1 MILHLQHL
9 HHLLLLALLCPVKL
23 QYSYQIQPIIEQ
35 GLSAT
40 KAQYNS
46 TEIKED
52 MALGSVAMRDIN
64 GKTHSSLNMDA
75 ISKLASPTN
84 VSSPE
89 ILFYG
94 FRPVS
99 DSSCWFLESVWFVC
113 IGNQFDFY
121 CTQDGQLT
129 ILNFKLVPWQRQ
141 DINISFFLSLRFLAC
156 HSLSSSAS

>member
-1 MILHLQHL
+1 MQSGLSKTIL
-9 HHLLLLALLCPVKL
+9 ANDPSPPAFASPPVASFAMSGQTAVQL
-23 QYSYQIQPIIEQ
+23 SDTTNNRT
-35 GLSAT
+35 GLLSAT

-99 DSSCWFLESVWFVC
+99 DSSC
-113 IGNQFDFY
+113 
-121 CTQDGQLT
+121 
-129 ILNFKLVPWQRQ
+129 
-141 DINISFFLSLRFLAC
+141 
-156 HSLSSSAS
+156 